1 MTQDNLFG
9 DLVAVPG
16 VQGAVLFQ
24 QKETP
29 KLYWSDEAE
38 CQSPNDRFLRGA
50 GQIVRRLCSTHN
62 RVELRYQRGRF
73 IVQSLGEGRAV
84 ACFTGRELNLPLLT
98 LTLDELVQAFSAGA
112 DEVITVQAAAPGRPG
127 RDDRNAATE
136 NHTLDQALGLIQEGF
151 SEPLTTH
158 ASIAAGLNDISLIAT
173 GYLGRS
179 LVNGCWRQ
187 TQPAALQN
195 VFRISPDGMIEAEND
210 LAQADAE
217 LVQLASEWARNFV
230 AGCQLVRIDLPLQ
243 LVAPLNADAQA
254 LLAVGDTFGDRGLIL
269 LQHSHLR
276 KLIASGFQPQAEP
289 TEVFLTHQPQA
300 QSWTDPATS
309 QWNWEE

>member
-1 MTQDNLFG
+1 MTQSNLFD

-16 VQGAVLFQ
+16 VQGAVLFE

-29 KLYWSDEAE
+29 KLYWSDEAA

-50 GQIVRRLCSTHN
+50 GQIVRRLCSTHT

-98 LTLDELVQAFSAGA
+98 LTLDELVQAFSAATADVSSSPVAASDRRVGSTGA
-112 DEVITVQAAAPGRPG
+112 TANDA
-127 RDDRNAATE
+127 
-136 NHTLDQALGLIQEGF
+136 LDQAFGLVQEGF

-158 ASIAAGLNDISLIAT
+158 ASVAAGLNDISLIAT

-179 LVNGCWRQ
+179 LVTGCWRQ

-195 VFRISPDGMIEAEND
+195 VFGISPDGLIEAANE
-210 LAQADAE
+210 LAAADAE
-217 LVQLASEWARNFV
+217 LVQVASEWARNFV

-269 LQHSHLR
+269 LQQAHLR
-276 KLIASGFQPQAEP
+276 RLMAGGFQPPTEP
-289 TEVFLTHQPQA
+289 TEVFLTHPPQA
-300 QSWTDPATS
+300 QAWADPASS